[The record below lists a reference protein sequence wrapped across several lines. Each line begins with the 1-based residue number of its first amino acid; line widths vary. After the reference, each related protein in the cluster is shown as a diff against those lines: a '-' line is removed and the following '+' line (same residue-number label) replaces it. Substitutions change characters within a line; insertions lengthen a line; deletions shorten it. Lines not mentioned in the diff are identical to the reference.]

1 MRWNNRAAIAND
13 GRERG
18 LAGSADTGIGPDL
31 VASRYIRWPVGAEL
45 RQLVSPQ

>member
-1 MRWNNRAAIAND
+1 MRRNPRAAIAND

-18 LAGSADTGIGPDL
+18 LAGSADAEIGPNL
-31 VASRYIRWPVGAEL
+31 IASSYIRWPVGAEL